1 MSGETKMKVTVCEM
15 NDSASA
21 FSRDWDRL
29 VDHVQKER
37 SDLVLLPEM
46 PFYPWLFW
54 RNRFDAGLWAES
66 LEAHKRW
73 LKRCKELAPACVLGS
88 NPRET
93 GQVRLNQGFVW
104 NAENGYQK
112 AHDKFYLPDEEGY
125 WEATWYSRGDGEFN
139 TVQCG
144 QALLGFLICSGIWFF
159 ERSRQYGK
167 QGAHIVVCPRA
178 TPKSTLDKWL
188 VAGQAAA
195 VVSGAFSLS
204 SNRVA
209 LDGNP
214 PELGGRG
221 WIIDPDGR
229 VLGTTTQVQ
238 PFITRD
244 IDLENA
250 EKSKNTYP
258 RYIPD

>member
-1 MSGETKMKVTVCEM
+1 MRVTVCEM
-15 NDSASA
+15 NDSEEA
-21 FSRDWDRL
+21 FSKDWDRL
-29 VDHVQKER
+29 VDHVQTEK

-54 RNRFDAGLWAES
+54 RNHFDLELWTKS
-66 LEAHKRW
+66 LEAHRNW
-73 LKRCKELAPACVLGS
+73 LERCEELAPAPVLGS

-93 GQVRLNQGFVW
+93 GHVRLNQGFVW
-104 NAENGYQK
+104 EVKNGYKK
-112 AHDKFYLPDEEGY
+112 AHDKFYLPDEKGY
-125 WEATWYSRGDGEFN
+125 WEATWYSRGDGEFKIAQSGH
-139 TVQCG
+139 VSV
-144 QALLGFLICSGIWFF
+144 GFLICSGIWFF

-178 TPKSTLDKWL
+178 TPKSTSEKWL
-188 VAGQAAA
+188 AAGQAAA
-195 VVSGAFSLS
+195 VVAGAYCLS

-209 LDGNP
+209 PKGNP
-214 PELGGRG
+214 VDLGGKG

-229 VLGTTTQVQ
+229 VLGVTSQNQ
-238 PFITRD
+238 PFLTCD

-250 EKSKNTYP
+250 EKAKNTYP

>member
-1 MSGETKMKVTVCEM
+1 MNGEIRMKVTVCEM
-15 NDSASA
+15 NDSKEE

-29 VDHVQKER
+29 VDHVQKEK

-54 RNRFDAGLWAES
+54 RNRFETGLWTES
-66 LEAHKRW
+66 VEAHKKW
-73 LKRCKELAPACVLGS
+73 VKRCKELSPACVLGS

-93 GQVRLNQGFVW
+93 GQVRLNQGFIW
-104 NAENGYQK
+104 DAENGYEK
-112 AHDKFYLPDEEGY
+112 VHDKFYLPDEEGY
-125 WEATWYSRGDGEFN
+125 WEATWYSRGDGEFK
-139 TVQCG
+139 TVQSG
-144 QALLGFLICSGIWFF
+144 QVSVGFLICSGIWFF

-209 LDGNP
+209 PDGNP
-214 PELGGRG
+214 AELGGRG

-229 VLGTTTQVQ
+229 VLGITSPDQ
-238 PFITRD
+238 PFLTCE

>member
-1 MSGETKMKVTVCEM
+1 M
-15 NDSASA
+15 
-21 FSRDWDRL
+21 
-29 VDHVQKER
+29 
-37 SDLVLLPEM
+37 
-46 PFYPWLFW
+46 
-54 RNRFDAGLWAES
+54 
-66 LEAHKRW
+66 
-73 LKRCKELAPACVLGS
+73 
-88 NPRET
+88 
-93 GQVRLNQGFVW
+93 
-104 NAENGYQK
+104 
-112 AHDKFYLPDEEGY
+112 
-125 WEATWYSRGDGEFN
+125 
-139 TVQCG
+139 
-144 QALLGFLICSGIWFF
+144 
-159 ERSRQYGK
+159 
-167 QGAHIVVCPRA
+167 
-178 TPKSTLDKWL
+178 
-188 VAGQAAA
+188 AGQAAA

-229 VLGTTTQVQ
+229 VLGTTTQAQ

>member
-1 MSGETKMKVTVCEM
+1 MRVTVCEM
-15 NDSASA
+15 KDSEGD

-29 VDHVQKER
+29 AHHVQKEK

-54 RNRFDAGLWAES
+54 KNRFDPELWMKS
-66 LEAHKRW
+66 LETHKKW
-73 LKRCKELAPACVLGS
+73 TDRCEELSSAVVLGS
-88 NPRET
+88 NPSES
-93 GQVRLNQGFVW
+93 GEVRLNQGFVW
-104 NAENGYQK
+104 DAENGYQK

-125 WEATWYSRGDGEFN
+125 WEATWYSRGDGEFK

-144 QALLGFLICSGIWFF
+144 QASVGFLICSGIWFF

-167 QGAHIVVCPRA
+167 LGADIVVCPRA

-195 VVSGAFSLS
+195 VVAGAYSLS

-209 LDGNP
+209 PEGNP
-214 PELGGRG
+214 AELGGKG
-221 WIIDPDGR
+221 WIIEPDAC
-229 VLGTTTQVQ
+229 VLGVTSQAH
-238 PFITRD
+238 PFLTCN
-244 IDLENA
+244 IDLTVA
-250 EKSKNTYP
+250 DKAKNTYP